1 MWVARSKVK
10 IQTETAVHYRAS
22 PRLSLLS
29 RGCGVN
35 AMRHRDLGPE
45 QEKKQGGFSQS
56 ANEQTDYL
64 MVSNQLRPRT
74 PATTEEL
81 RVRCR
86 PFRDKGFGDFGKG
99 NGLGLRYQ
107 GPMKSGSQKE
117 CVVTGTLCLM
127 LRMSQLAGVAPIRF
141 RRMHG
146 GWCIRVSRLANFYGK
161 SLSFM
166 LWLLSTTTIAMDIL
180 IEPERS
186 YRTRTNST
194 RIVWVADVGTVGL
207 VVCTA
212 AFTGFSRTK
221 CLMVYLLKLQ
231 EINLKLSLYHDEPS
245 NESARKLIAVS
256 SMIFTSSTILLDFGI
271 YIYQVAVDHGKS
283 MSLRSTTIT
292 NFSGSHR
299 VDVQPGLLVKRNK
312 TPASACSRKMNGR
325 ILVMFTS
332 CMYIFYNIS
341 TAVQQVILI
350 TFSETAT
357 GVYTSLLSLNNCLKN
372 LLEQI
377 VHDSPEARNSIL
389 NQDCRIDIYNTIS
402 SKSINSVVDTMTVYR
417 ARPKPPPHPLPIMIR
432 RLGLLYCSLCDV
444 VRDVNDSYG
453 TVLVA
458 MLLCLLLH
466 LVITPY
472 HVITN
477 IYETDPPPNQSDVT
491 SHVY

>member
-1 MWVARSKVK
+1 MYSYRLKPVK
-10 IQTETAVHYRAS
+10 
-22 PRLSLLS
+22 LLP
-29 RGCGVN
+29 G
-35 AMRHRDLGPE
+35 
-45 QEKKQGGFSQS
+45 
-56 ANEQTDYL
+56 
-64 MVSNQLRPRT
+64 
-74 PATTEEL
+74 
-81 RVRCR
+81 
-86 PFRDKGFGDFGKG
+86 
-99 NGLGLRYQ
+99 
-107 GPMKSGSQKE
+107 
-117 CVVTGTLCLM
+117 
-127 LRMSQLAGVAPIRF
+127 
-141 RRMHG
+141 
-146 GWCIRVSRLANFYGK
+146 
-161 SLSFM
+161 
-166 LWLLSTTTIAMDIL
+166 LLSTTTIAMDIL

-256 SMIFTSSTILLDFGI
+256 SMIFTT
-271 YIYQVAVDHGKS
+271 
-283 MSLRSTTIT
+283 
-292 NFSGSHR
+292 
-299 VDVQPGLLVKRNK
+299 
-312 TPASACSRKMNGR
+312 
-325 ILVMFTS
+325 
-332 CMYIFYNIS
+332 
-341 TAVQQVILI
+341 
-350 TFSETAT
+350 
-357 GVYTSLLSLNNCLKN
+357 
-372 LLEQI
+372 
-377 VHDSPEARNSIL
+377 PEARNSIL

-477 IYETDPPPNQSDVT
+477 IFNKSRSDRSSPTLQLNWAVLHFINLLLIIEPCHRTHEEMRRTRHLISQMLRHTSTENNALLSELQIFYQHLSLNEVSYAPLKMFPLDRTLIVT
-491 SHVY
+491 VPLLYSWKHHHLLGSSCSALN

>member
-1 MWVARSKVK
+1 MKIKVFP
-10 IQTETAVHYRAS
+10 T
-22 PRLSLLS
+22 
-29 RGCGVN
+29 
-35 AMRHRDLGPE
+35 
-45 QEKKQGGFSQS
+45 
-56 ANEQTDYL
+56 
-64 MVSNQLRPRT
+64 
-74 PATTEEL
+74 
-81 RVRCR
+81 
-86 PFRDKGFGDFGKG
+86 
-99 NGLGLRYQ
+99 YQ

-271 YIYQVAVDHGKS
+271 YIYQVAVDHGK
-283 MSLRSTTIT
+283 T
-292 NFSGSHR
+292 
-299 VDVQPGLLVKRNK
+299 
-312 TPASACSRKMNGR
+312 
-325 ILVMFTS
+325 
-332 CMYIFYNIS
+332 
-341 TAVQQVILI
+341 
-350 TFSETAT
+350 
-357 GVYTSLLSLNNCLKN
+357 
-372 LLEQI
+372 
-377 VHDSPEARNSIL
+377 PEARNSIL

-477 IYETDPPPNQSDVT
+477 IFNKSRSDRSSPTLQLNWAVLHFINLLLIIEPCHRTHEEMRRTRHLISQMLRHTSTENNALLSELQIFYQHLSLNEVSYAPLKMFPLDRTLIVT
-491 SHVY
+491 ILGSITTYLVVVVQL

>member
-1 MWVARSKVK
+1 MKIKVFP
-10 IQTETAVHYRAS
+10 T
-22 PRLSLLS
+22 
-29 RGCGVN
+29 
-35 AMRHRDLGPE
+35 
-45 QEKKQGGFSQS
+45 
-56 ANEQTDYL
+56 
-64 MVSNQLRPRT
+64 
-74 PATTEEL
+74 
-81 RVRCR
+81 
-86 PFRDKGFGDFGKG
+86 
-99 NGLGLRYQ
+99 YQ
-107 GPMKSGSQKE
+107 GSMKSGRQKE

-166 LWLLSTTTIAMDIL
+166 LWLLSTTTIAIDIL

-212 AFTGFSRTK
+212 AFTGFSRMK

-256 SMIFTSSTILLDFGI
+256 SMIFTCSTILLDFSI
-271 YIYQVAVDHGKS
+271 FIYQVATDHGK
-283 MSLRSTTIT
+283 L
-292 NFSGSHR
+292 
-299 VDVQPGLLVKRNK
+299 
-312 TPASACSRKMNGR
+312 
-325 ILVMFTS
+325 FTS

-341 TAVQQVILI
+341 TAVQQVILL

-357 GVYTSLLSLNNCLKN
+357 AVCTSLLSLNNCLKN

-377 VHDSPEARNSIL
+377 VHDSPEARNSVL

-402 SKSINSVVDTMTVYR
+402 SKSINSVVDTMATYR
-417 ARPKPPPHPLPIMIR
+417 AQPRPALHPLPIMIR

-444 VRDVNDSYG
+444 VRHVNDSYG

-477 IYETDPPPNQSDVT
+477 IFNKSRSDRSSPTLQLNWVVLHFINLLLIVEPCHRTHEEMRRTRHLISQMLRHTTTDNNGLLSELQIFYQHLSLNEVSYAPLKMFPLDRTLIVT
-491 SHVY
+491 ILGSITTYLVVVVQL